1 MAERAESVAQ
11 GYARRLRALEAER
24 AAEKIDSEAQFH
36 KLERSYTSLRT
47 ERDELAATNAPG

>member
-1 MAERAESVAQ
+1 MAERAETQSVAQ

-36 KLERSYTSLRT
+36 KLERSLHF
-47 ERDELAATNAPG
+47 AAHGAG